1 MFIQST
7 FTLLDF
13 IVVPSGQT
21 FLYVPLNHGLLL
33 QYEYMTVSTQEI
45 LSITAWSSTILAID
59 LITQTELFPH

>member
-13 IVVPSGQT
+13 IVASSGQT
-21 FLYVPLNHGLLL
+21 FLYVPLNHELLL
-33 QYEYMTVSTQEI
+33 QYECMTVLTQEI
-45 LSITAWSSTILAID
+45 SVIAGQLFTMLAID

>member
-13 IVVPSGQT
+13 IVVPSGQA
-21 FLYVPLNHGLLL
+21 FLYVPLNNGLLL
-33 QYEYMTVSTQEI
+33 QYEYMTVPVKEI
-45 LSITAWSSTILAID
+45 WEITGWLSTILAID